1 MAGQVSPAP
10 DVAGDNM
17 MVVFCDGPPDNDGNP
32 THERR
37 PVKRYVRK
45 LDVTADRSYFWSA
58 IAGADDPRPK
68 PSKGFKVRFRCRV
81 CGFDEKRNIG
91 INGDGFTTRISEI
104 FEAFHAVGTREVDV
118 RVLVKWLLPA
128 LTT

>member
-1 MAGQVSPAP
+1 
-10 DVAGDNM
+10 
-17 MVVFCDGPPDNDGNP
+17 MVVYCDGPPDNAGHP
-32 THERR
+32 THARH

-45 LDVTADRSYFWSA
+45 LDATADCSYFWST

-68 PSKGFKVRFRCRV
+68 PSKGRKLRFHCRV
-81 CGFDEKRNIG
+81 CGFDEKRSNG
-91 INGDGFTTRISEI
+91 INEKFTTRISEI
-104 FEAFHAVGTREVDV
+104 FEVLHATGTHEVNV